1 MSNSSEPS
9 RVPIVSQQQI
19 SLARVLDTVQEEV
32 ASLATMSDA
41 VQDTLSDLLGAA
53 SLSNKDLLAVQ
64 NLDLIA
70 QHLGALATYV
80 KHLSGQVPEDWA
92 VRPELAAAMLNLSG
106 LAQRL
111 SHRPVEAVDETDDA
125 FLF

>member
-1 MSNSSEPS
+1 MSQEQ
-9 RVPIVSQQQI
+9 V

-32 ASLATMSDA
+32 ASLATMSDDIQDALSA
-41 VQDTLSDLLGAA
+41 VLGSA
-53 SLSNKDLLAVQ
+53 SMSSKDVLAVQ
-64 NLDLIA
+64 NLDLIG

-80 KHLSGQVPEDWA
+80 KHLSAQVPDDWG
-92 VRPELAAAMLNLSG
+92 VRPELAASMLNLSA

-111 SHRPVEAVDETDDA
+111 SLRPAETADETDDS

>member
-1 MSNSSEPS
+1 MSH
-9 RVPIVSQQQI
+9 QQV

-32 ASLATMSDA
+32 ASLASLSDD
-41 VQDTLSDLLGAA
+41 VQDALSGLLAAA

-70 QHLGALATYV
+70 QHLGALAAYV
-80 KHLSGQVPEDWA
+80 KNLTAQVQPDWA

-111 SHRPVEAVDETDDA
+111 SLRPGADEAEASDDPL
-125 FLF
+125 LF

>member
-1 MSNSSEPS
+1 M
-9 RVPIVSQQQI
+9 SQQQV
-19 SLARVLDTVQEEV
+19 SLARVLETVQEEV
-32 ASLATMSDA
+32 ASLATMSDGIQDALSA
-41 VQDTLSDLLGAA
+41 VLGSA
-53 SLSNKDLLAVQ
+53 SMSNKDLLAMQ

-80 KHLSGQVPEDWA
+80 KHLSAQVPEDWG
-92 VRPELAAAMLNLSG
+92 VRPELAASMLNLSG

-111 SHRPVEAVDETDDA
+111 SLSPAELTEHSDDP

>member
-1 MSNSSEPS
+1 
-9 RVPIVSQQQI
+9 VAQQQV

-32 ASLATMSDA
+32 ATLATMSDGI
-41 VQDTLSDLLGAA
+41 QDALSSVLSSATMSNQDLLT
-53 SLSNKDLLAVQ
+53 VQ

-70 QHLGALATYV
+70 QHLGALAAFV
-80 KHLSGQVPEDWA
+80 KNLSAQVPDDWA
-92 VRPELAAAMLNLSG
+92 VRPELAAAMLTLSG

-111 SHRPVEAVDETDDA
+111 SLRPAEDTTENDDP

>member
-1 MSNSSEPS
+1 M
-9 RVPIVSQQQI
+9 VPQEQV

-32 ASLATMSDA
+32 ASLATMSDGI
-41 VQDTLSDLLGAA
+41 QDALSAALGSA
-53 SLSNKDLLAVQ
+53 SLSNNDLLAMQ

-70 QHLGALATYV
+70 QHLGGLATYV
-80 KHLSGQVPEDWA
+80 KHLSAQVPEHWG

-111 SHRPVEAVDETDDA
+111 SLRPAEAADDNDDP

>member
-1 MSNSSEPS
+1 MG
-9 RVPIVSQQQI
+9 IVSQQQV

-32 ASLATMSDA
+32 ASLAT
-41 VQDTLSDLLGAA
+41 LSDDIQDALSGVFGQA
-53 SLSNKDLLAVQ
+53 SMSNKDLLAVQ

-70 QHLGALATYV
+70 QHLGALAAYV
-80 KHLSGQVPEDWA
+80 KNLSAQVPQDWA

-111 SHRPVEAVDETDDA
+111 SFRPPEEIDHSDDP